1 MRDSGA
7 SPDLGINLM
16 MSWWKLNFN
25 MFLLMENLSTNNK
38 IYFKQFC
45 KHAIVNRDKDAKK

>member
-1 MRDSGA
+1 
-7 SPDLGINLM
+7 
-16 MSWWKLNFN
+16 